1 VAFAFPWILLTNLV
15 PITPAGLG
23 VREGTAVAI
32 LHTYGVQVATAVNA
46 TLLLFVIN
54 SLLPALLGWRYL
66 GRRTPIQP
74 G

>member
-1 VAFAFPWILLTNLV
+1 
-15 PITPAGLG
+15 
-23 VREGTAVAI
+23 VAI